1 MAMLLVPMA
10 NVLIQGGPPALLRSL
25 SIADAL
31 CRGDGRRGWDDGIS
45 WGKYPIEP
53 DLSPCEHTGCD
64 NALTESLAPMSEPN
78 RPLTCWVQQL
88 APRASG
94 FLALTLVA
102 LCVTSCGDT
111 PPASTAVPAPST
123 TTPDVP
129 ATSTTSAQDTSTYA
143 YAQKVEFE
151 TNMKTKLDKLNADI
165 AELAAKIDKANDQ
178 AKADAKPKLQA
189 LRDQAAKLGD
199 MLGKA
204 QVATAA
210 SWDAVKADFK
220 VGFADLEDGV
230 TDARK
235 WLSEKIAP

>member
-1 MAMLLVPMA
+1 MEDE
-10 NVLIQGGPPALLRSL
+10 LR
-25 SIADAL
+25 
-31 CRGDGRRGWDDGIS
+31 GRDDEIS
-45 WGKYPIEP
+45 WGKHPIEP
-53 DLSPCEHTGCD
+53 DLSPCDYARCD
-64 NALTESLAPMSEPN
+64 NALTERSTPMSELN
-78 RPLTCWVQQL
+78 RSLPSRVQQL
-88 APRASG
+88 TPRASG
-94 FLALTLVA
+94 LLALTLVV
-102 LCVTSCGDT
+102 LCGTSCGDT
-111 PPASTAVPAPST
+111 PPASTAVSAPST
-123 TTPDVP
+123 TTPAVP
-129 ATSTTSAQDTSTYA
+129 ATSTTSAQDTYTYT

-165 AELAAKIDKANDQ
+165 AELAAKIDKATDQ

-220 VGFADLEDGV
+220 AGFADLEVGV